1 MRRPTGLARWLA
13 TLAVTC
19 LPFLSATLP
28 SNSAVAD
35 VAPGPF
41 RPRPQPSIIWRE
53 VKPVDPVLQLARPAA
68 APMSLTSSDGAGL
81 ELVSL
86 EAKAVVEDPLT
97 FTELHLTFRNPEPR
111 VREGQ
116 FEIVLPP
123 LMRFAVWLRDQAFSI
138 AVQRSGGKFFCG
150 ARSVIG
156 LGVAWTW
163 SWM

>member
-1 MRRPTGLARWLA
+1 M
-13 TLAVTC
+13 
-19 LPFLSATLP
+19 P

-86 EAKAVVEDPLT
+86 EAKAV
-97 FTELHLTFRNPEPR
+97 
-111 VREGQ
+111 
-116 FEIVLPP
+116 
-123 LMRFAVWLRDQAFSI
+123 
-138 AVQRSGGKFFCG
+138 
-150 ARSVIG
+150 
-156 LGVAWTW
+156 
-163 SWM
+163 